1 MFFGSTKKAKESQT
15 TWFDDFVDG
24 IYVKHHDT
32 NHKWVKMKD
41 LDFKDVQ
48 RVSSCHVGFEE
59 GQVAFSIYGD
69 LRSCSDFLKGFFYYT
84 KNVLSSNH
92 KRIDNIDAAG
102 IIKAFF
108 EVFDY
113 DAPDSPHAE
122 PTPQMISR
130 SYYSKSYNKEMA
142 YNDIMEREFREATGL
157 DIPPSALTGDY
168 VHEIDKRFY
177 ISSDG
182 YIFKKENK
190 DA

>member
-1 MFFGSTKKAKESQT
+1 
-15 TWFDDFVDG
+15 
-24 IYVKHHDT
+24 
-32 NHKWVKMKD
+32 
-41 LDFKDVQ
+41 
-48 RVSSCHVGFEE
+48 
-59 GQVAFSIYGD
+59 
-69 LRSCSDFLKGFFYYT
+69 
-84 KNVLSSNH
+84 
-92 KRIDNIDAAG
+92 
-102 IIKAFF
+102 
-108 EVFDY
+108 
-113 DAPDSPHAE
+113 
-122 PTPQMISR
+122 MISR

>member
-69 LRSCSDFLKGFFYYT
+69 LSSCSDFLKGFFYYT